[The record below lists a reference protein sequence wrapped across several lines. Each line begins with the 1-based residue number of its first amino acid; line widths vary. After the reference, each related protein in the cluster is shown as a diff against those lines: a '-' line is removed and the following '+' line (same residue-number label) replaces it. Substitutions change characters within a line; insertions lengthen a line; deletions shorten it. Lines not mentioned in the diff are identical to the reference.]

1 METYKQMNVPYLFKK
16 LELKVLPKSLSDQP
30 NHSLTVNERMNE
42 WMKEWMNEWMNE
54 PINSKFRISP

>member
-42 WMKEWMNEWMNE
+42 
-54 PINSKFRISP
+54 